1 MARMIMVYFHNGCKA
16 QFDVDKVRFVGMA
29 RAGIDPVLCM
39 AAVDAGIALVNFENV
54 SFIQPVKEE
63 KDEL

>member
-1 MARMIMVYFHNGCKA
+1 MKQMVMVYFHNGCKA
-16 QFDVDKVRFVGMA
+16 QFDVEKVKFVDMA
-29 RAGIDPVLCM
+29 GAGFEPALRR
-39 AAVDAGIALVNFENV
+39 AVDNDIAVVNWNNV

>member
-1 MARMIMVYFHNGCKA
+1 MKQMVMVYFHNGCKA
-16 QFDVDKVRFVGMA
+16 QFDVEKVKFVDMA
-29 RAGIDPVLCM
+29 GAGFEPALRRAVENGIS
-39 AAVDAGIALVNFENV
+39 IVNWNNV

>member
-1 MARMIMVYFHNGCKA
+1 MKQMVMVYFHNGCKA
-16 QFDVDKVRFVGMA
+16 QFDIEMVRFVGMA
-29 RAGIDPVLCM
+29 SRGIDPALCM
-39 AAVDAGIALVNFENV
+39 AAVDAGIAVVNWDNV

>member
-1 MARMIMVYFHNGCKA
+1 MKITVYFHNGCKA
-16 QFDVDKVRFVGMA
+16 QFDIDKVKFVDMA
-29 RAGIDPVLCM
+29 GAGFETNMRRA
-39 AAVDAGIALVNFENV
+39 AGNNISVVNWNNV

>member
-1 MARMIMVYFHNGCKA
+1 MAQMIMVYFHNGCKA
-16 QFDVDKVRFVGMA
+16 QFDLDKTFFF
-29 RAGIDPVLCM
+29 D
-39 AAVDAGIALVNFENV
+39 AANNDLWREINECYECDTSIINLNNV